1 MSVRPHRFTPVLL
14 RHLLALILALL
25 AIPVPRCSAQSD
37 GASEEGTIR
46 GAVLN
51 SVTRE
56 PISGA
61 LVISPDSHFAART
74 DSQGRFEFTIPK
86 AEPTPSPAPEGTGT
100 AEGPGVSTSVSVAMG
115 ATLEQWPN
123 RESTRPTMLSARKP
137 GFLETSNLSAMD
149 LAQRA
154 KEITLFLVP
163 EAVIA
168 GHISLPSSEAP
179 DKIGLQFFRRLVQNG
194 IAQWVP
200 AGNTTSKSNGDFR
213 FAELM
218 PGTYKLLT
226 RELLDRD
233 PLNANS
239 HAQQYGYPP
248 VYYPDADDFAS
259 AAEIRLSPG
268 EVSEPRLTLVKQ
280 PYYSVKIAVA
290 NTQPSTFGMNVNVAS
305 QKGHAGPGYAL
316 NYDSSTQT
324 IEGLLPNGT
333 YTVEASSFG
342 RSSAAG
348 AITLVVK
355 GAAVTGAKLALEP
368 AASVVINVREEFAN
382 KPPETPFTFT
392 QGRRSLKGR
401 GAVRY
406 LNVSLESADE
416 FNFGR
421 NGFLR
426 PPSGPDDTALEIQ
439 DVLPGRYWVRVR
451 SAYGYAAVVRSG
463 STNLLR
469 DPLVVGAGGA
479 TIPVEITMRDDSAQ
493 IAGQVEQLAAAP
505 APVVRGL
512 PPAFVYCVPT
522 PDSTGQ
528 FAEMGVLPD
537 GTFTSPPLVP
547 GEYRVLAFDRQQS
560 GLEYRNPEAMKLYDG
575 KGPVVEVAGG
585 QTEHVTL
592 QLNSTRE

>member
-1 MSVRPHRFTPVLL
+1 M
-14 RHLLALILALL
+14 
-25 AIPVPRCSAQSD
+25 
-37 GASEEGTIR
+37 
-46 GAVLN
+46 
-51 SVTRE
+51 
-56 PISGA
+56 
-61 LVISPDSHFAART
+61 
-74 DSQGRFEFTIPK
+74 
-86 AEPTPSPAPEGTGT
+86 
-100 AEGPGVSTSVSVAMG
+100 
-115 ATLEQWPN
+115 
-123 RESTRPTMLSARKP
+123 
-137 GFLETSNLSAMD
+137 
-149 LAQRA
+149 
-154 KEITLFLVP
+154 P

-233 PLNANS
+233 PLNTNS

-268 EVSEPRLTLVKQ
+268 EVSGPRLTLVKQ
-280 PYYSVKIAVA
+280 PYYSVKVAVA

-355 GAAVTGAKLALEP
+355 GAAVTGAKLTLEP

-382 KPPETPFTFT
+382 KPPETSFTFT
-392 QGRRSLKGR
+392 QGRRSFNGR
-401 GAVRY
+401 GPRRY

-493 IAGQVEQLAAAP
+493 IAGQVEQLAA
-505 APVVRGL
+505 GL
-512 PPAFVYCVPT
+512 AFLPLAMLGGGRPIHWDIKGIGAVLYLVTFGSIVGYSAFVYAMDKLPVALVSMYTYVNPIVALFLGWLFYREPFGPT
-522 PDSTGQ
+522 EAAGMAVI
-528 FAEMGVLPD
+528 FLGVALVKRY
-537 GTFTSPPLVP
+537 SPAPT
-547 GEYRVLAFDRQQS
+547 A
-560 GLEYRNPEAMKLYDG
+560 
-575 KGPVVEVAGG
+575 VEVD
-585 QTEHVTL
+585 
-592 QLNSTRE
+592 